1 MPIGDDTREKFA
13 SDLALMKYRAG
24 QLGLWRTMQRLE
36 PAVTMVGFEMAG
48 TPEACEKL
56 EKQRKASEQ

>member
-1 MPIGDDTREKFA
+1 MAEDKREQFA

-24 QLGLWRTMQRLE
+24 QLGLWRTMHRLE

-48 TPEACEKL
+48 TPEACDKL
-56 EKQRKASEQ
+56 EAARKKAER